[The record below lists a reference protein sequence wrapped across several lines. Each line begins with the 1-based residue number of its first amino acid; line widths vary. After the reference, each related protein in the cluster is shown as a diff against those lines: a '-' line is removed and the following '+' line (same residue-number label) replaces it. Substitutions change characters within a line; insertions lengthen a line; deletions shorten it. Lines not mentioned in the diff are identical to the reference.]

1 MTLTHE
7 PESTSA
13 VQTLSLP
20 EELLLALL
28 NEESGYFHQVPGWN
42 LNCAMAG
49 AALAELSLIGRID
62 TDLESLILLDATETG
77 HPLLDPILREIAA
90 ETDSQTA
97 RYWVE
102 RLAPQSEQVISQ
114 ALTALVRREI
124 LDLHPGEFYTFT
136 KHYRRGESA
145 QEYSAGEFVQARL
158 TRIIFADEIPDPRD
172 AIVVALVNAC
182 DVFHLMYQIDDE
194 LEQRIQLVCK
204 MDLIGRAIGDAVSE
218 SIAAP
223 VLQRAPLTKPIPRVP
238 LREMLFNRHLRK
250 GRLPAFFASLAEK
263 HGPIFELPRPF
274 QDPLIVLAGL
284 QMNRWAHRQGR
295 TYLRSSDYFQGV
307 NDVYGSA
314 RSIHSMD
321 GADHFRYRKAMQP
334 AYARSTLV
342 NRLDETYANARKH
355 MANWQVGQAIP
366 AQRML
371 RPLMNAQVSP
381 LLTSTHTQ
389 DLINDVLKHKMR
401 VLNVALAKMLPR
413 FMLRTPTAKRRAKVT
428 DRLVDRILQA
438 HTPGQRLGK
447 PRDVVDNYLSLHTS
461 DPQFLPQTDLGV
473 PMGTMLMA
481 SMYMGD
487 QLGFALYWLISNPD
501 LYDRVTAEADAL
513 FAEGDP
519 TDAELT
525 LDNIDVTHRV
535 LMESLRM
542 SPIVPMAMR
551 TVMNAVVVEGHE
563 LPVGASIYIANTAPH
578 YMEDVFPDPWT
589 FDIERYVEPRNEH
602 IGEGYAPY
610 GLGTH
615 SCLGFRWSELHL
627 ALNMLMLVHYFKIDF
642 ARPYNELP
650 MDPFPSQSP
659 SNKLK
664 FRIAEQRHELP
675 L

>member
-1 MTLTHE
+1 MTLTTE
-7 PESTSA
+7 PESSVT
-13 VQTLSLP
+13 VQSLSLP

-90 ETDSQTA
+90 ETDSHSA

-102 RLAPQSEQVISQ
+102 RLAQQSEEVISQ
-114 ALTALVRREI
+114 ALTSLVRREI

-136 KHYRRGESA
+136 KHYRRGEST

-172 AIVVALVNAC
+172 AVIVALVNAC

-194 LEQRIQLVCK
+194 LEQRIELVCK

-223 VLQRAPLTKPIPRVP
+223 ILQRTPLTKPIPRVP
-238 LREMLFNRHLRK
+238 LRKMLLNRHLRA
-250 GRLPAFFASLAEK
+250 GRLPAFFASLAEEY
-263 HGPIFELPRPF
+263 GPVYKVPRPF
-274 QDPLIVLAGL
+274 QDPLIVLAGM
-284 QMNRWAHRQGR
+284 QMNRWVHRQGR
-295 TYLRSSDYFQGV
+295 LYLRSSDYFQGV
-307 NDVYGSA
+307 NEVYGSA

-321 GADHFRYRKAMQP
+321 GADHFRYRKAIQP

-342 NRLDETYANARKH
+342 NRLDETYANARTH
-355 MANWQVGQAIP
+355 MSNWRIGDAIP

-389 DLINDVLKHKMR
+389 DLIDDVLKHKMR
-401 VLNVALAKMLPR
+401 VLNVALANMLPN
-413 FMLRTPTAKRRAKVT
+413 FMLRTPKAKRRAKVT

-447 PRDVVDNYLSLHTS
+447 PRDVVDNYLSLHAS

-481 SMYMGD
+481 SMYMGN
-487 QLGFALYWLISNPD
+487 QLGFALYWLVSNPD
-501 LYDRVTAEADAL
+501 LYERVTAEADAL
-513 FAEGDP
+513 FADGDP
-519 TDAELT
+519 TDDDLN
-525 LDNIDVTHRV
+525 LDSIDVTHRV
-535 LMESLRM
+535 LMEALRM

-551 TVMNAVVVEGHE
+551 TVMNSVVVEGYQ
-563 LPVGASIYIANTAPH
+563 LPVGASVYIANTAPH
-578 YMEDVFPDPWT
+578 YMEEVFPDPWT
-589 FDIERYVEPRNEH
+589 FDIDRYAAPRNEH
-602 IGEGYAPY
+602 VGEGYSPY

-642 ARPYNELP
+642 ARPYKELP
-650 MDPFPSQSP
+650 MDPYPSQSP

-664 FRIAEQRHELP
+664 FRLAEQRHELP
-675 L
+675 V

>member
-7 PESTSA
+7 PESSVT
-13 VQTLSLP
+13 VQSLSLP

-77 HPLLDPILREIAA
+77 HPLLDPILQEIAA
-90 ETDSQTA
+90 ETDSHSA

-102 RLAPQSEQVISQ
+102 RLAQQSEEVISQ

-136 KHYRRGESA
+136 KHYRRGEST

-172 AIVVALVNAC
+172 AVIVALVNAC
-182 DVFHLMYQIDDE
+182 DVFHLMYQIDEE
-194 LEQRIQLVCK
+194 LEQRIELVCK

-223 VLQRAPLTKPIPRVP
+223 ILQRTPLTKAIPSVP
-238 LREMLFNRHLRK
+238 LRRMLLNRHLRA
-250 GRLPAFFASLAEK
+250 GRLPAFFASLAEEY
-263 HGPIFELPRPF
+263 GPVYKVPRPF
-274 QDPLIVLAGL
+274 QDPLIVLAGM
-284 QMNRWAHRQGR
+284 QMNRWVHRQGR
-295 TYLRSSDYFQGV
+295 LYLRSSDYFQGV
-307 NDVYGSA
+307 NEVYGSA

-321 GADHFRYRKAMQP
+321 GADHFRYRKAIQP

-342 NRLDETYANARKH
+342 NRLDETYANARTH
-355 MANWQVGQAIP
+355 MSNWRIGDAIP

-389 DLINDVLKHKMR
+389 DLIDDVLKHKMR
-401 VLNVALAKMLPR
+401 VLNVALANMLPN

-447 PRDVVDNYLSLHTS
+447 PRDVVDNYLSLHAS

-487 QLGFALYWLISNPD
+487 QLGFALYWLVSNPD
-501 LYDRVTAEADAL
+501 LYERVTAEADAL
-513 FAEGDP
+513 FADGDP
-519 TDAELT
+519 TDDDLN
-525 LDNIDVTHRV
+525 LDSIDVTHRV
-535 LMESLRM
+535 LMEALRM

-551 TVMNAVVVEGHE
+551 TVMNSVVVEGYQ
-563 LPVGASIYIANTAPH
+563 LPVGASVYIANTAPH
-578 YMEDVFPDPWT
+578 YMEEVFPDPWT
-589 FDIERYVEPRNEH
+589 FDIDRYAAPRNEH
-602 IGEGYAPY
+602 VGEGYSPY

-642 ARPYNELP
+642 TRPYKELP
-650 MDPFPSQSP
+650 MDPYPSQSP

-664 FRIAEQRHELP
+664 FHLAEQRHELP
-675 L
+675 T